1 MVFILTNQ
9 LTLIIMNIQK
19 LLVATLFLAVASCGS
34 KSKTKKLEKETK
46 EVAYSEKKE
55 EVKLKRERV
64 VTVSEEE
71 TTEDLGEGSTIEL
84 NTGFSNGNSLNYSFE
99 SKVVDAYLANRTHYI
114 NNEEYSELAENEFTN
129 PREKALSTFSIDV
142 DNASYTNVRRML
154 EDGQLPNPNAVR
166 VEEFINYFD
175 YTYAVPK
182 DKSKPF
188 NIETEIAECPWNK
201 EHKLLHVGLQGY
213 TVKTEDLPS
222 SNLVFLVDVSGSMND
237 PSKIGLLKKSFKMM
251 VDKLDFNDKV
261 AIVTYAG
268 NTGVVL
274 NSTSCLFKSKIYNA
288 LDNLFVGGGT
298 NGEAG
303 IELAYK
309 IAEQN
314 YISKGNNRIIL
325 ATDGDFNVGQSSDED
340 MKKLME
346 EKRDKG
352 IYMTVLGYG
361 MGNYKDGTMETIA
374 DNGNGNYFY
383 IDSKLEANNVLV
395 HNLAGTLLTIA
406 KDVKIQ
412 VEFNPNKV
420 KEYRLI
426 GYENRV
432 MDAQDFDNDKKDAG
446 EMGAGHNVTAIYEI
460 IPGKS
465 KQSELKYQKSELNYN
480 GEEMCTIKFRYKLPK
495 ESKSKMLSIAVI
507 DRNKS
512 IDLASSN
519 FQFAS
524 AVAEFGLIL
533 RKSEYKVAANYNSI
547 IIRAKKN
554 IGSDD
559 LGKRMEFVGL
569 VRKAQS
575 FDETTREIT
584 KLGL

>member
-1 MVFILTNQ
+1 
-9 LTLIIMNIQK
+9 MNIQK
-19 LLVATLFLAVASCGS
+19 LVVATLFLAAMSCGS
-34 KSKTKKLEKETK
+34 KSKTEKLDKETK
-46 EVAYSEKKE
+46 EVAYAEKKE
-55 EVKLKRERV
+55 EIYLRREKV
-64 VTVSEEE
+64 ETFSEEE
-71 TTEDLGEGSTIEL
+71 STKDIGEASVVEL
-84 NTGFSNGNSLNYSFE
+84 HTGFSEGNSLYYSLD
-99 SKVVDAYLANRTHYI
+99 SKAENACINDQIHQI
-114 NNEEYSELAENEFTN
+114 NNEEYSELVENYFTN

-142 DNASYTNVRRML
+142 DNASYTNVRRII

-166 VEEFINYFD
+166 VEEFVNYFD
-175 YTYAVPK
+175 YDYAVPK

-201 EHKLLHVGLQGY
+201 DHKLLHIGLQGY
-213 TVKTEDLPS
+213 TVETENLPS

-251 VDKLDFNDKV
+251 VDKLDFNDRV

-274 NSTSCLFKSKIYNA
+274 NSTRCLYKSKIYNA

-303 IELAYK
+303 IEMAYK

-314 YISKGNNRIIL
+314 YISNGNNRIIL
-325 ATDGDFNVGQSSDED
+325 ATDGDFNVGQSSDDD

-346 EKRDKG
+346 EKREKG
-352 IYMTVLGYG
+352 IYITVLGYG
-361 MGNYKDGTMETIA
+361 MGNYKDGKMETIA

-446 EMGAGHNVTAIYEI
+446 ELGAGHNVTAIYEI

-495 ESKSKMLSIAVI
+495 ESKSKLFSIPVI
-507 DRNKS
+507 DRNQS
-512 IDLASSN
+512 IDIASSN

-524 AVAEFGLIL
+524 AVVEFGLIL
-533 RKSEYKVAANYNSI
+533 RKSEYKGTANYDNI
-547 IIRAKKN
+547 IKRAKKN
-554 IGSDD
+554 IGLDD

-575 FDETTREIT
+575 FDETTKEIV